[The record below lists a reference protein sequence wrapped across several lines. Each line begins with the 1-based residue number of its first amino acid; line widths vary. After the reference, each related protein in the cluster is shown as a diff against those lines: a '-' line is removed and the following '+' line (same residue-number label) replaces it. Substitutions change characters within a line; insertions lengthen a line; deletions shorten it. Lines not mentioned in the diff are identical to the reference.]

1 MPRFGRHGALES
13 VGQSVVREP
22 RIDAHPSR
30 LRARAWYAE
39 VTRAEVRAMP
49 DLARDAIVP
58 LLELTHRLS
67 QDAALEEHLHAVTET
82 ALSLLPYDHASIRV
96 VDASGTELL
105 ASARSGVAATHRAL
119 PIRKGEGIGGWVFE
133 HGRPVHVPDTRQD
146 SRFVPAPGQGFAILS
161 MIAIPLLY
169 DGATIGIFSV
179 SSPEANAFTS
189 DDELLARLLANTSVP
204 AIDRARLAVTDDLT
218 RAYNVRYLEPRMNEE
233 LERARRHEHP
243 LSVAMLD
250 LDHFKRVND
259 TLGHT
264 RGDAVLRAFADR
276 VRDNTRRIDLLVRRG
291 GEEFVLIL
299 PATPAAQA
307 LAWAERVRHA
317 VSILPIDLGD
327 AIFFALTV
335 SIGVATWNRIETAE
349 DLVNRADLAMY
360 EAKKLGRDRVVAAES
375 TESA

>member
-1 MPRFGRHGALES
+1 MS
-13 VGQSVVREP
+13 
-22 RIDAHPSR
+22 
-30 LRARAWYAE
+30 
-39 VTRAEVRAMP
+39 

-67 QDAALEEHLHAVTET
+67 QDASLEEHLHAVTET
-82 ALSLLPYDHASIRV
+82 ALSLLPCDHASIRV

-133 HGRPVHVPDTRQD
+133 HGRPVHVTDTRED
-146 SRFVPAPGQGFAILS
+146 PRFVYASGQGFAILS

-169 DGATIGIFSV
+169 GGGTIGIFSV
-179 SSPEANAFTS
+179 SSPEPNAFTS

-204 AIDRARLAVTDDLT
+204 AIDRARLARLAVTDDLT

-233 LERARRHEHP
+233 IERARRHDHP

-259 TLGHT
+259 TLGHI

-299 PATPAAQA
+299 PATPATQA

-317 VSILPIDLGD
+317 VGILPIDLGD

-335 SIGVATWNRIETAE
+335 SIGVATWNRTESAE
-349 DLVNRADLAMY
+349 ELVSRADRAMY
-360 EAKKLGRDRVVAAES
+360 EAKKLGRDRVVADEADLPGDRE
-375 TESA
+375 TEK